1 MTTLFLPLWL
11 GCALDLL
18 PGDPRRLSYP
28 VVGFGRCVVRY
39 RRAHASPD
47 IGCPEAA
54 LAGSLDVRFAGSNR
68 HAGEWF
74 DKPRMGE
81 NSREI
86 VDTEIG
92 RVVHINHAVAIS
104 FMLLA
109 TAWLFFWGL

>member
-1 MTTLFLPLWL
+1 
-11 GCALDLL
+11 
-18 PGDPRRLSYP
+18 
-28 VVGFGRCVVRY
+28 
-39 RRAHASPD
+39 
-47 IGCPEAA
+47 
-54 LAGSLDVRFAGSNR
+54 
-68 HAGEWF
+68 
-74 DKPRMGE
+74 MGE